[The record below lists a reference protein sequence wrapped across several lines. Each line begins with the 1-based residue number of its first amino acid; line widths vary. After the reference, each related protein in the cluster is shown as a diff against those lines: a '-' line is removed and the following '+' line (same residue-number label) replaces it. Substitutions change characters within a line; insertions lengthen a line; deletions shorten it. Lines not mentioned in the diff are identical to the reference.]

1 MGRGIASGG
10 TATRREGGAM
20 NEVMMEQ
27 EDFIRLKDAEIAA
40 LQEELIRERA
50 RREAAEKGE
59 ELAIGSG
66 LQWQR
71 KYHEARKQLQSW
83 ADFADE
89 EIKLAALRRA
99 EVEALEL

>member
-1 MGRGIASGG
+1 MSGVIMESEDYIAILK
-10 TATRREGGAM
+10 A
-20 NEVMMEQ
+20 EVGS
-27 EDFIRLKDAEIAA
+27 LN
-40 LQEELIRERA
+40 EELVRERA

-59 ELAIGSG
+59 ELAIASG

-89 EIKLAALRRA
+89 EMKLAALRRA
-99 EVEALEL
+99 EVQACEL

>member
-1 MGRGIASGG
+1 
-10 TATRREGGAM
+10 M

-59 ELAIGSG
+59 ELAIATG

-71 KYHEARKQLQSW
+71 
-83 ADFADE
+83 
-89 EIKLAALRRA
+89 
-99 EVEALEL
+99 

>member
-1 MGRGIASGG
+1 
-10 TATRREGGAM
+10 M

-59 ELAIGSG
+59 ELAISAG
-66 LQWQR
+66 LRWQR
-71 KYHEARKQLQSW
+71 QYQDARKQLQSW
-83 ADFADE
+83 ADEADK

-99 EVEALEL
+99 EVEAYEL